1 MENFTKRNA
10 VKSKILEHSEAIE
23 TLELKHLA
31 NYRFIE
37 IYTGIFCNINFR
49 NKLESGD
56 CLLFTSCRLTSCRRI
71 FQSQFT
77 FVFLNFFATSLIT
90 SCRPTCVEHWPLGL
104 SSTSNSLLFKGESRL
119 SVLSLDRFFN
129 QFIKLMMVYYQIYFD
144 DIRKKLKKNKL
155 LGLYERAPNVLGL
168 HVLKIKVVTLS
179 VRCNQTTHS
188 FLDFGQGRVGDFVL
202 SQSPSQSQSSSP
214 IPRARHADDTRSFH
228 SL

>member
-23 TLELKHLA
+23 TLELKHLS

-37 IYTGIFCNINFR
+37 ICTGIFCNINFR
-49 NKLESGD
+49 SKLESGD

-77 FVFLNFFATSLIT
+77 FVFLNFFATSSITSIT

-119 SVLSLDRFFN
+119 SVLSLDCFSTN
-129 QFIKLMMVYYQIYFD
+129 
-144 DIRKKLKKNKL
+144 
-155 LGLYERAPNVLGL
+155 
-168 HVLKIKVVTLS
+168 
-179 VRCNQTTHS
+179 
-188 FLDFGQGRVGDFVL
+188 
-202 SQSPSQSQSSSP
+202 
-214 IPRARHADDTRSFH
+214 
-228 SL
+228 SLNS